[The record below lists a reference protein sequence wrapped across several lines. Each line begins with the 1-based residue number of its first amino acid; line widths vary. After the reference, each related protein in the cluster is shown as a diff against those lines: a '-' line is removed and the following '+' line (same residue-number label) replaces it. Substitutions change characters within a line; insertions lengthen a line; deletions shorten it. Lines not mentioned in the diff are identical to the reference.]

1 MRWFVA
7 LSLALTLAG
16 ASRGDDAG
24 TSWEPAAAKLQAA
37 TATVRIWVSGDKG
50 ASDKDQPASV
60 TVCSGVCV
68 GAGKIVT
75 AAFAAS
81 DSRIRLT
88 LAGGAQTDGKLQL
101 IDEYSGL
108 ALLKCETA
116 GLTPIAPAEA
126 APAVGQE
133 LLSAAAWGLEKPL
146 VARAIVGGVD
156 RQHPGAK
163 YPPLL
168 MCDALTAETSSGA
181 GLVNRAGGLVGLI
194 VAAEQGAGRRGWTY
208 AVPVSH
214 VQRILRAAEEHK
226 EGGVVILKRR
236 RPVVGWNLDLADEEV
251 VVVQRVLPGSPAEK
265 AGIKKGD
272 LVLMADGVAIRAPFQ
287 AFLPTLHKQP
297 GDTMIF
303 RVRREDGERDLTVV
317 LGGGVEVESAPADF
331 LAGVVQPKVQL
342 TRDARGIV
350 IGPRL
355 GGSTPAAVLPP
366 FPDETPPAE
375 AAPTTAEKLALQTK
389 ALERYQAVIEIQ
401 QRQLQALQA
410 EIEAL
415 KKSLKAEK

>member
-1 MRWFVA
+1 MCR
-7 LSLALTLAG
+7 LALTPLFLTLLA
-16 ASRGDDAG
+16 ALARGEEPAV
-24 TSWEPAAAKLQAA
+24 SWEPAAAKLQAA
-37 TATVRIWVSGDKG
+37 TATVRIWGVEEKEQ
-50 ASDKDQPASV
+50 QPASV

-68 GAGKIVT
+68 QAGQVVT
-75 AAFAAS
+75 AAFAGS

-88 LAGGAQTDGKLQL
+88 LAGGVQADAKLQL

-108 ALLKCETA
+108 ALLKCDTK
-116 GLTPIAPAEA
+116 GLTPISVAEA
-126 APAVGQE
+126 MPVVGQE
-133 LLSAAAWGLEKPL
+133 LLTAAAWGLEKPL

-163 YPPLL
+163 FPPLL
-168 MCDALTAETSSGA
+168 MCDALTAGTSSGA
-181 GLVNRAGGLVGLI
+181 GLVNREGSLVGLI

-214 VQRILRAAEEHK
+214 VQRILRAADEHK

-236 RPVVGWNLDLADEEV
+236 RPVVGWNLDLEGEET

-265 AGIKKGD
+265 AGIQKGD
-272 LVLMADGVAIRAPFQ
+272 LVLQAEGVAIRAPFQ

-297 GDTMIF
+297 GDTMTF
-303 RVRREDGERDLTVV
+303 RVRREDGEHEVAVV
-317 LGGGVEVESAPADF
+317 LGGGVEVSSAPLDF

-350 IGPRL
+350 INPRPA
-355 GGSTPAAVLPP
+355 GSTAASALPP
-366 FPDETPPAE
+366 LPDDPPPAE
-375 AAPTTAEKLALQTK
+375 AAPTAAEKIALQTK
-389 ALERYQAVIEIQ
+389 ALDRYQAVIEIQ

-410 EIEAL
+410 ELESL
-415 KKSLKAEK
+415 KKSLETGKPSR